1 MNVEDIPDLNP
12 NVEDY
17 LMHCLCRE
25 VVTYVRSARG
35 LKCLLCP
42 FRTFSRL
49 RYLKRHL
56 KLHSAKNMYL
66 ADPRSPQRA
75 VVRAYFDYCQATV
88 PITNVEPETID
99 LLQYSASIIEE

>member
-12 NVEDY
+12 NVEDH

-25 VVTYVRSARG
+25 VVTYVRSASG

-56 KLHSAKNMYL
+56 KHHSAKNMYL
-66 ADPRSPQRA
+66 ADRRSPQRA